1 MVCVCV
7 LLFAAAPAIVLTY
20 HSRLTL
26 RPLHHDF
33 PLVPWIACQQVLDLG
48 ITRLLVHRLVRL
60 FPSMCADHLPICGT
74 FIASYEEVN
83 RRLEYLG
90 RRCRASRVGV
100 RCVPLWP
107 LRVIACVRAGWL
119 TARPGVGGQCFHLV
133 RALKGVQ
140 AT

>member
-1 MVCVCV
+1 M
-7 LLFAAAPAIVLTY
+7 LTY

-107 LRVIACVRAGWL
+107 LLESMHACVLAGSQ
-119 TARPGVGGQCFHLV
+119 PGPVLV
-133 RALKGVQ
+133 VNASTSF
-140 AT
+140 AH